1 MPKSKN
7 LAGPRSHRS
16 SQGWQLASVPAFRVT
31 LALSMTLAP
40 GCHRGEPE
48 QAAASAS
55 SPSVPS
61 EQAAPAEAKA
71 EYHEETFDLTLR
83 PVGALT
89 AGSPGS
95 VEIQL
100 SAKAGYHCND
110 KYPYKFKVGDS
121 SGVKFTTPVFTKDAL
136 TLEDKRATMKLD
148 LTPETKGEQTVRG
161 VFAFSLCSAERCLVE
176 KRELAAKIP
185 VI

>member
-1 MPKSKN
+1 MSRKA
-7 LAGPRSHRS
+7 AGPGSHESAGRPR
-16 SQGWQLASVPAFRVT
+16 GTWFATLAALVT
-31 LALSMTLAP
+31 LAQA
-40 GCHRGEPE
+40 CHRGESE
-48 QAAASAS
+48 QAAASG
-55 SPSVPS
+55 
-61 EQAAPAEAKA
+61 AAPAAPAAAASAEAKA

-83 PVGALT
+83 PVGALA
-89 AGSPGS
+89 AGTQGS

-121 SGVKFTTPVFTKDAL
+121 SGMKFAAPVFTKDAL
-136 TLEDKRATMKLD
+136 TLEEKRATMKVD
-148 LTPETKGEQTVRG
+148 LTPETKGEQTIRG

-176 KRELAAKIP
+176 KRELEAKIP

>member
-1 MPKSKN
+1 MRKSKSV
-7 LAGPRSHRS
+7 AGGGVCRS
-16 SQGWQLASVPAFRVT
+16 SKGRQLTSVTASRVT
-31 LALSMTLAP
+31 LVLSMTLASA
-40 GCHRGEPE
+40 CHHGEPE
-48 QAAASAS
+48 QGGAPAASAA
-55 SPSVPS
+55 S
-61 EQAAPAEAKA
+61 EPATATEAKA
-71 EYHEETFDLTLR
+71 EYHEETFDLILR
-83 PVGALT
+83 PVGTLT
-89 AGSPGS
+89 AGAPGS

-136 TLEDKRATMKLD
+136 TLEEKRATMKLD